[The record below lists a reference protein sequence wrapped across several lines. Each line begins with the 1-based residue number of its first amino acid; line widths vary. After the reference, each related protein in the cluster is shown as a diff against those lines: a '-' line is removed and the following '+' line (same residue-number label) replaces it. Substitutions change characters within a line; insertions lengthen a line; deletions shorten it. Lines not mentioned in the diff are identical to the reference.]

1 MHVSEDNDRFIKND
15 GAKRAFR
22 DSLRGTTVNGLGR
35 FGPISA

>member
-22 DSLRGTTVNGLGR
+22 DSLRGTTVNG
-35 FGPISA
+35 PISA